1 MAYRADIEIAVKGAQ
16 ELKRLQDQVNAT
28 SKLVDGLNNY
38 LSNIGGG
45 GVVRSI
51 NNLNA
56 AVADTA
62 AAFNKAALGTEEAT
76 LAARNFV
83 SANNNLTQGLT
94 ERLALLKSITEQE
107 RRQRL
112 GAAGIR
118 ETSGT
123 TQLGPGPA
131 SPVGSLVGQKSP
143 VAEKI
148 NRTLQGK
155 KDEIELQTALLR
167 LEEKSA
173 AALNEKLELQQR
185 LNRAALAQ
193 GKTDVETV
201 SAQQAQR
208 QQFLAGKSGT
218 AMQGPL
224 APAGAMG
231 FPVALSLSR
240 VEQRGI
246 EEANKAEARGL
257 EIAAKKQ
264 EILQRTATT
273 RQALAGLA
281 GNLQRLD
288 QNSVVAIADAARG
301 QAKLVELAKQKAELA
316 AAALKTSQAETKAAV
331 ALAKQQ
337 QTALAAKR
345 KERSGMVQNAMIG
358 GAFPMLFGGGAGAV
372 IGGAAGGF
380 IPGNPMMS
388 IVTSAL
394 GTMVDEF
401 AAAAI
406 AVGAALM
413 DTATT
418 FDFVK
423 EKSLFSSKELEKYA
437 TKLQEAGFVASASAV
452 AQNEII
458 NKVGSSGVEGFTALA
473 TESDSLNRA
482 FADLT
487 LQMQAFIA
495 GPLAALLNR
504 LGGAVALPAAS
515 NRATTLQAELGR
527 QGQGAAAERLG
538 REVQKIE
545 QSPNVQFGLDPQQA
559 ADDIK
564 KLTDYYS
571 QFVIKPKVQLTQQ
584 QIDKEVVTVL
594 EKRLQTIN
602 IAKGLKDQVT
612 AAAREQESVDRQRV
626 ELVRSYEQSL
636 ASLREKVEERVS
648 AIRLQTLQK
657 ENQLLDVQSS
667 IRLKSLEIANQ
678 QMVAEAGAGQR
689 PELVAAAK
697 EVAQIVADYT
707 QKQLST
713 EEEQAKIKR
722 DAALAALQTDLEA
735 AKFKINT
742 EKEVSRLNTETARR
756 VAEINRGVREKNQ
769 AANADKFNLEKQI
782 ADVQLRTI
790 QHEFFLLK
798 QIGTLNNSPS
808 IEQQSVAGFKSAKQ
822 LRDEISK
829 MQPPQPTKEIA
840 GVGGGGV
847 SFAGVDKASAD
858 FLTATKN
865 YVAAQLALNDL
876 DPVKNTQEFTQ
887 RITAFADKTNE
898 MFTALTR
905 VDSDEQAKQLRYTE
919 LISKGLTDTVAQKV
933 IELETTK
940 AVALSVYDIGIAQL
954 QNKLIAVEKNATES
968 AHNEL
973 LIQQIKLLQ
982 QRKAE
987 LEGTA
992 GDFNQGGTTATGAI
1006 GEAVTSQQGKQLQEF
1021 INRGKAD
1028 LNDLE
1033 AVAIRVSQGIGDAV
1047 GNSIASGI
1055 SGLIEGTTSA
1065 KEVFATFLRDIG
1077 QMLVEQGTK
1086 MIATYIAI
1094 GIAKI
1099 FAGMGGGMQNAA
1111 SPEAYAVGTGASIEV
1126 AAKGASFA
1134 NGIAKFAK
1142 GSAFS
1147 NSVVSSPT
1155 LFKFA
1160 DGGTTRTG
1168 LMGEAGPEA
1177 IMPLKR
1183 GSDGSLGVQAT
1194 GLREAMGRP
1203 PGGANGSTVLNM
1215 SFQSTT
1221 INGVEY
1227 VSRDQLEAAMAQ
1239 TRRQAA
1245 KDGANRGMNM
1255 TLDKIQN
1262 SPSTRSRVGIR

>member
-1 MAYRADIEIAVKGAQ
+1 MAAYRAEIQIGVSGQRELERLRSAITQTSEAAESLNRIRVNGGRLAQSLENYNTQLERAQRNLRVVATASDAESKAITEYVTALGSANAARARQNNLIEDEI
-16 ELKRLQDQVNAT
+16 RLQQ
-28 SKLVDGLNNY
+28 
-38 LSNIGGG
+38 
-45 GVVRSI
+45 
-51 NNLNA
+51 
-56 AVADTA
+56 TA
-62 AAFNKAALGTEEAT
+62 A
-76 LAARNFV
+76 RV
-83 SANNNLTQGLT
+83 S
-94 ERLALLKSITEQE
+94 RLA
-107 RRQRL
+107 
-112 GAAGIR
+112 AAGIR

-345 KERSGMVQNAMIG
+345 KERSGMIQNAMIG

-372 IGGAAGGF
+372 LGGAAGGF

-452 AQNEII
+452 AQFDII
-458 NKVGSSGVEGFTALA
+458 RKVGNKGVEDLA
-473 TESDSLNRA
+473 TLASESDKLNRA
-482 FADLT
+482 FAELT
-487 LQMQAFIA
+487 VQMQAFIA
-495 GPLAALLNR
+495 GPLAVLLEQMA
-504 LGGAVALPAAS
+504 AVVGQ
-515 NRATTLQAELGR
+515 ATTAQRAKVLEENLRA
-527 QGQGAAAERLG
+527 QGKTAAADKLASRVQGAQLKGLSQSFNFSGVDPLNPLSLVAPNTKATGNINEEIQG
-538 REVQKIE
+538 IINEFEKIE
-545 QSPNVQFGLDPQQA
+545 LKPT
-559 ADDIK
+559 I
-564 KLTDYYS
+564 KLT
-571 QFVIKPKVQLTQQ
+571 PE
-584 QIDKEVVTVL
+584 QINKQDLAVL
-594 EKRLQTIN
+594 EKRLQTIS

-612 AAAREQESVDRQRV
+612 TAAREQESVDRQRV

-707 QKQLST
+707 QKQLTT
-713 EEEQAKIKR
+713 EEAQAKIKR
-722 DAALAALQTDLEA
+722 DAALAVLQTDLEA

-769 AANADKFNLEKQI
+769 AADQNKFKLEQQVADI
-782 ADVQLRTI
+782 QLKTI
-790 QHEFFLLK
+790 QAEFALLST
-798 QIGTLNNSPS
+798 QAVLATNPG
-808 IEQQSVAGFKSAKQ
+808 VAKEAARATGGIAALVAQTAALK
-822 LRDEISK
+822 
-829 MQPPQPTKEIA
+829 PPAPIKEIA

-876 DPVKNTQEFTQ
+876 DPVKNTQNFTQ
-887 RITAFADKTNE
+887 RITDFANKTDE

-905 VDSDEQAKQLRYTE
+905 ADSDEQAKQLRYTE

-940 AVALSVYDIGIAQL
+940 AIALSVYDIGIAQL

-973 LIQQIKLLQ
+973 LIQQIDLLK
-982 QRKAE
+982 QRKAAI
-987 LEGTA
+987 EGTA
-992 GDFNQGGTTATGAI
+992 GSFNQGGTTATGAI

-1021 INRGKAD
+1021 INRAKVD

-1033 AVAIRVSQGIGDAV
+1033 AVAVRVSQGIGDAV
-1047 GNSIASGI
+1047 GNSLANGI
-1055 SGLIEGTTSA
+1055 TGLIEGTATA
-1065 KEVFATFLRDIG
+1065 KEVFANFLRDVG
-1077 QMLVEQGTK
+1077 QILAQEGAK

-1134 NGIAKFAK
+1134 NGIATFAR
-1142 GSAFS
+1142 GGTFS
-1147 NSVVSSPT
+1147 NSIVSSPT

-1177 IMPLKR
+1177 IMPLTR
-1183 GSDGSLGVQAT
+1183 GPGGQLGVSNFGGSGDVNVVVNVDAKGSSVEGNEQGANQ
-1194 GLREAMGRP
+1194 LGRVISAAVQSELIKQQR
-1203 PGGANGSTVLNM
+1203 PGGLLA
-1215 SFQSTT
+1215 
-1221 INGVEY
+1221 
-1227 VSRDQLEAAMAQ
+1227 R
-1239 TRRQAA
+1239 
-1245 KDGANRGMNM
+1245 
-1255 TLDKIQN
+1255 
-1262 SPSTRSRVGIR
+1262 